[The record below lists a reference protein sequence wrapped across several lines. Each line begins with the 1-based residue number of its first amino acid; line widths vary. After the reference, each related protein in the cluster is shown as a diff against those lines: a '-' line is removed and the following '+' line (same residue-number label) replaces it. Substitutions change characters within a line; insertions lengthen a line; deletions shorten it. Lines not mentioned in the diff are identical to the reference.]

1 MLKLSRRLTTLVS
14 GLILLLVAMGSQ
26 AETVANTGTNN
37 ALQPFT
43 AHYKGRANGF
53 AVGNLGV
60 RELKALGN
68 GRYRLQYRAEALIY
82 TLEETSEF
90 EVTNGQLKPLQYRSN
105 RGTFMKRRKTGL
117 DFDWSHM
124 TASFDYKGETGQ
136 FALQPGAQDPL
147 SGSIVL
153 AQLLA
158 PGKSA
163 LEYLEADKK
172 GLEANQLEL
181 IDEPVLETELGK
193 IPTWHLKR
201 LHHNPKRKTEIWLHR
216 DYPSI
221 PVKVHQ
227 IDDTDD
233 FQLELVKFELQK

>member
-1 MLKLSRRLTTLVS
+1 MPSRFLTNLLKTLLMLP
-14 GLILLLVAMGSQ
+14 LLAIPAQTVL
-26 AETVANTGTNN
+26 AEAKSAN

-53 AVGNLGV
+53 AVNDLGV
-60 RELKALGN
+60 RELKQLGN
-68 GRYRLQYRAEALIY
+68 GHFQLQYRAEALIY

-90 EVTNGQLKPLQYRSN
+90 IVEDGQLKPLLYRSN
-105 RGTFMKRRKTGL
+105 RGTFMKRRKTSL
-117 DFDWSHM
+117 DFDWSRM
-124 TASFDYKGETGQ
+124 LASYDYKGQVGQ
-136 FALQPGAQDPL
+136 FNLQNSAQDPL

-158 PGKSA
+158 PGKNQ

-172 GLEANQLEL
+172 GIEANKLEL

-193 IPTWHLKR
+193 IATWHLKR
-201 LHHNPKRKTEIWLHR
+201 LHDNPKRKTEIWLHK

-227 IDDTDD
+227 IDDTDE